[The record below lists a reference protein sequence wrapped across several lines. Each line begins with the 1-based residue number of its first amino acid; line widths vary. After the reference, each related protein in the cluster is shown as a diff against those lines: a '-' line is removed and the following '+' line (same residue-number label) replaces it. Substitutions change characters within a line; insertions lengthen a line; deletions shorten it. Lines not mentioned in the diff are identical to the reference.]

1 MTLRTRLEKL
11 ENAVPRGTDL
21 DEPEWWALGAD
32 LSPIVLQIV
41 ADLGVDLDECTAW
54 VRIAGDGSVEMT
66 TDTNVILADVDA
78 CRVASELVARIGG
91 GDG

>member
-1 MTLRTRLEKL
+1 MEKL
-11 ENAVPRGTDL
+11 ENAVPLGTDL

-32 LSPIVLQIV
+32 LSRMVLQIV